1 MVRLLLNSGCNLY
14 LDWYWD
20 NSYLNCLVRE
30 RCALHHSHLE
40 SRKKMLEIIKLML
53 SYDSQI
59 VITLKTKNRDYKT
72 VFDLATDAADFTLIK
87 ILQDATK
94 Q

>member
-1 MVRLLLNSGCNLY
+1 M
-14 LDWYWD
+14 DWHWD

-40 SRKKMLEIIKLML
+40 SREKMLEIIKLML

-59 VITLKTKNRDYKT
+59 VTTLKTKNNLHKN
-72 VFDLATDAADFTLIK
+72 VFNLATEAADFTLIK
-87 ILQDATK
+87 ILQDASK